1 MNDSGSVP
9 RGVARAIVKCL
20 QQNGVE
26 HVFFMTGGDQA
37 FWIESKTAGLS
48 LILARSEQSAAYMA
62 DGYARASGGPGVVYA
77 QWGPGAGNVAGALAD
92 PWWGRSPVVAITSS
106 MATDTAYLN
115 EYQELDQLPLFEPV
129 TKWNRVVTR
138 AERSAEMVQTAIR
151 VATSGCPRPVHLDI
165 PRDFFDADGPIAD
178 DYALAARD
186 AAPAPTAAAL
196 EQALAALQR
205 AERPLI
211 VAGAGV
217 RIAGAERELL
227 AFAEETG
234 IPVATSAGGKGALSE
249 THPLA
254 VGVAGRYSRK
264 VANEA
269 LAAADVVLVVG
280 SSLGGLITDGYRM
293 PADDAAIVH
302 VDIDVE
308 QLGMVRPATVA
319 IHADAALALDGLL
332 TEARRS
338 PLEGSH
344 RPWVDELE
352 KRVAEWRSALAAEA
366 RKPDGDGF
374 VRGEAIVQA
383 LRDVAADDDL
393 IVADT
398 AYMAAWTAALYEIRK
413 AGRTYLRC
421 GGSLGWAFP
430 AALGAQLARPDVRV
444 FCVIG
449 DGGIGYHIGDIETAV
464 RLGIPA
470 ITLVFN
476 NSSLAYEYQFQKHVL
491 GGPIIDEVND
501 FAEVDHA
508 AVARAFGAR
517 GARVTTAE
525 ALRAALAEAV
535 EANEPTVIDV
545 VVSKE
550 QPAPVTS
557 YESVFERTL

>member
-1 MNDSGSVP
+1 MSDSGSVP
-9 RGVARAIVKCL
+9 RGVARSIVKCL

-37 FWIESKTAGLS
+37 FWIESKAAGLS
-48 LILARSEQSAAYMA
+48 LVLARSENSAAYMA

-92 PWWGRSPVVAITSS
+92 AWWGRSPVIAITSS

-138 AERSAEMVQTAIR
+138 ADRAAEMVQTALR

-165 PRDFFDADGPIAD
+165 PRDFFDADGRVAD
-178 DYALAARD
+178 DYALPTRSP
-186 AAPAPTAAAL
+186 APAPAAAAL
-196 EQALAALQR
+196 TDAVALLYEAN
-205 AERPLI
+205 RPLI
-211 VAGAGV
+211 LAGSGAL
-217 RIAGAERELL
+217 IAHAEPELF

-234 IPVATSAGGKGALSE
+234 IPVATSAGGKGAFSE

-269 LAAADVVLVVG
+269 LAEADVVLVVG
-280 SSLGGLITDGYRM
+280 SGLGALLTDGYRM
-293 PADDAAIVH
+293 PSPDAAIVQI
-302 VDIDVE
+302 DIEVE

-319 IHADAALALDGLL
+319 IHADARLALAGLL
-332 TEARRS
+332 DEVRRS
-338 PLEGSH
+338 PLTGSH
-344 RPWVDELE
+344 RPWVDDLE
-352 KRVAEWRSALAAEA
+352 KRVARWKGTLASES
-366 RKPDGDGF
+366 RKPDEGGF
-374 VRGEAIVQA
+374 VRGEAIVLA
-383 LRDVAADDDL
+383 LRDAAGDDDL

-398 AYMAAWTAALYEIRK
+398 AYMAAWTAALYEIRS

-430 AALGAQLARPDVRV
+430 AALGAQLACPDVRV
-444 FCVIG
+444 FCVVG

-508 AVARAFGAR
+508 AVARAFGAN
-517 GARVTTAE
+517 GARVTTADE
-525 ALRAALAEAV
+525 LRAALAEAV
-535 EANEPTVIDV
+535 EASGPTLIDV

-557 YESVFERTL
+557 YEGVFERAL